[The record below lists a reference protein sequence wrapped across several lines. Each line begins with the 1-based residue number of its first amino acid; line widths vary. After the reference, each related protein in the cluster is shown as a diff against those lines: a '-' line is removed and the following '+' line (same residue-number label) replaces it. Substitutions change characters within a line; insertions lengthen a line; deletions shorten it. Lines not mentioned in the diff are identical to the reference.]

1 MSAKVIIKDQFH
13 ELCIM
18 NDLWIKFVALLNQP
32 DMPAKN
38 YILSKE
44 VADKKL
50 RRMALQVAEQNYD
63 EPQLILIGIKE
74 NGLIIAH
81 KISGYLKEVYNG
93 ELIVIELAINKRK
106 PADVILFPV
115 IEFNG
120 KTVILID
127 DVANSGSTML
137 YALKPLLENYP
148 KKIQTLALVERTHKS
163 FPIVVDYVGL
173 SISTNPDE
181 HINVDVDGEEVGGA
195 WIE

>member
-1 MSAKVIIKDQFH
+1 MAT
-13 ELCIM
+13 
-18 NDLWIKFVALLNQP
+18 
-32 DMPAKN
+32 KN

-44 VADKKL
+44 VAEKKL

-74 NGLIIAH
+74 NGLVIAH
-81 KISGYLKEVYNG
+81 KIGSYLKEVYNG

-115 IEFNG
+115 IDYNG
-120 KTVILID
+120 KAIILID

-137 YALKPLLENYP
+137 YALKPLLESYP
-148 KKIQTLALVERTHKS
+148 KKIQTLALVQRTHKS
-163 FPIVVDYVGL
+163 FPIAVDYVGL
-173 SISTNPDE
+173 SISTNLDE
-181 HINVDVDGEEVGGA
+181 HINVEVDGEEVGGA

>member
-1 MSAKVIIKDQFH
+1 MATKK
-13 ELCIM
+13 
-18 NDLWIKFVALLNQP
+18 
-32 DMPAKN
+32 

-44 VADKKL
+44 VAEKKL

-74 NGLIIAH
+74 NGLVIAH
-81 KISGYLKEVYNG
+81 KISTYLKEVYNG

-115 IEFNG
+115 IDYSG

-137 YALKPLLENYP
+137 YALKPLLETYP
-148 KKIQTLALVERTHKS
+148 QKIQTLALVERTHKS
-163 FPIVVDYVGL
+163 FPIDVDYVGL

-181 HINVDVDGEEVGGA
+181 HINVEVDGEEVGGA
-195 WIE
+195 WIEESV